1 MNMKRI
7 PVTDYLVLMPDGSGS
22 RGDEAMLRGVL
33 HMIGTVSL
41 TLLNI
46 DCHRPYDGKIPDL
59 TGRYYEVYLSECTSE
74 LFSKNQQLL
83 VIGADVI
90 DGTYGTDDSLLR
102 LRIVENAL
110 WAGVCVHIFCSF
122 RSNVDEKIVNKISS
136 LGQNKIYWHMR
147 DPISL
152 QNFAQ
157 QTGIDADFFPDL
169 AFLCSPQKTNYA
181 AAVTECLSRQ
191 RQNGRVLVGLNF
203 SQPSFDS
210 LYDENTSEN
219 QCMYVKNA
227 IQCIQKAV
235 PNAYFVLI
243 SHDSRQWAGH
253 LSDAAFSVTAAGY
266 IGEKQCLILH
276 EETGYPEELYI
287 IQHLDFVVSG
297 RMHLAIAAF
306 SSGSVPIVYTGVSA
320 KYSMSEKVEG
330 IFQSRI
336 GRTDLAA
343 YSLTELDAALPIVH
357 TQKTKLQQCLHEYR
371 MNNKIC
377 ETEELERLRKEF
389 DQSRKEMQQPGLR
402 KEPERSGLL
411 MEYTGKADSGR
422 IYKEDFK
429 GEPEKVSEKTI
440 LKETILKETLLEKAS
455 LEETLNEK
463 EQISALSRGYT
474 KSITIIEHLTRECIQ
489 IEKEKRELIRERD
502 RKTLQLQ
509 DLSRRIRPVQK
520 ELEIL
525 KASRLFKVMTAVW
538 GIESF
543 LLPEG
548 SGRRSFASACCSGPV
563 HIAQAVK
570 DMIKKPSGKCRFQNR
585 PHNRVSKKQKQGCS
599 NAGQSKKTA
608 DESGHGIEDYDR
620 IVFEYQI
627 DPAVSIVIPVYNQF
641 AYTYHCM
648 KAVRQNTDGITY
660 EIILAD
666 DCSTDI
672 THEIEQIV
680 SGITVVRTEK
690 NERFLRNCNNA
701 ARCARGQYILFLNN
715 DTEVQK
721 GWLKALFTLMEGSGD
736 IGLAGS
742 RLIYADGSL
751 QEAGGIV
758 WQDAS
763 AWNYGRGQEA
773 DRPEYNYVKDVD
785 YVSGASMM
793 IRKSLW
799 QEIGGFDERFAPAY
813 YEDADLAFEVRK
825 HGYRVVYQPTS
836 VVKHFEGISNGVS
849 LSAGLKKNQVKNKL
863 NMQQKW
869 KEELESHSPNGQD
882 VFHARDRS
890 RGKKFI
896 LFLTPCVPEHDQ
908 ETDAYH
914 IYLYMKALLQKGFC
928 IKLIADNF
936 CGRNSDVSFIRQMG
950 IEVLDGSRERV
961 LEWLKEHGCMFD
973 YVFFVGQEAAGRYM
987 EYFYYRT
994 EAKLFYYRVDVKLCK
1009 NGAQYGL
1016 ARLDLEEEEDEEKTL
1031 KMADLIYCC
1040 AKDEAEFLRGVYSCA
1055 EIQIFSLNNIVI

>member
-33 HMIGTVSL
+33 HMIGTASL

-102 LRIVENAL
+102 LRIVENAV
-110 WAGVCVHIFCSF
+110 WAGAYVHIFCSF
-122 RSNVDEKIVNKISS
+122 RSNVNEKIVNKISS
-136 LGQNKIYWHMR
+136 LGQDKIYWHMR

-157 QTGIDADFFPDL
+157 QTGIDTDFFPDL

-181 AAVTECLSRQ
+181 AAVTESLSRQ
-191 RQNGRVLVGLNF
+191 RQNGNVLVGLNF
-203 SQPSFDS
+203 SQSSFDS
-210 LYDENTSEN
+210 LYDENTFEN
-219 QCMYVKNA
+219 QCMYVENV

-243 SHDSRQWAGH
+243 SHDSRQWEGH
-253 LSDAAFSVTAAGY
+253 LSDSAFSAAAAGY
-266 IGEKQCLILH
+266 IGKKQCLILH
-276 EETGYPEELYI
+276 EETGYSEELYI

-297 RMHLAIAAF
+297 RMRLAIAAF
-306 SSGSVPIVYTGVSA
+306 SSGSIPIVYTGVST

-343 YSLTELDAALPIVH
+343 YSLTELDAALQIVL
-357 TQKTKLQQCLHEYR
+357 TQKTKLQQCLHKYR
-371 MNNKIC
+371 MNNKIR

-389 DQSRKEMQQPGLR
+389 DQYRKEPQQPGLR
-402 KEPERSGLL
+402 KEPERSGLP
-411 MEYTGKADSGR
+411 MEYTGKALL
-422 IYKEDFK
+422 E
-429 GEPEKVSEKTI
+429 
-440 LKETILKETLLEKAS
+440 ETLLE
-455 LEETLNEK
+455 ETLDEK
-463 EQISALSRGYT
+463 EQISSLSRGYT

-509 DLSRRIRPVQK
+509 DLDRRIRSVQK

-538 GIESF
+538 SIESF
-543 LLPEG
+543 LLPKG
-548 SGRRSFASACCSGPV
+548 SGRRSFAAACCRGPV
-563 HIAQAVK
+563 RIAQAVR
-570 DMIKKPSGKCRFQNR
+570 DMVKKPSGKCRSQNR

-599 NAGQSKKTA
+599 NAGQSKKTE
-608 DESGHGIEDYDR
+608 DESGHRIEDYDR

-641 AYTYHCM
+641 AYTYHCL

-672 THEIEQIV
+672 TYEIEQIV
-680 SGITVVRTEK
+680 GGITVVRTEK

-701 ARCARGQYILFLNN
+701 ARSARGQYILFLNN

-721 GWLKALFTLMEGSGD
+721 GWLKALFTLMEGSED

-773 DRPEYNYVKDVD
+773 DCPEYNYVKDVD

-799 QEIGGFDERFAPAY
+799 QEIGGFDDQFAPAY

-825 HGYRVVYQPTS
+825 HGYRVVYQPAS
-836 VVKHFEGISNGVS
+836 VVKHFEGISNGVI
-849 LSAGLKKNQVKNKL
+849 LSSGLKKNQVKNKL
-863 NMQQKW
+863 HMQQKW
-869 KEELESHSPNGQD
+869 KEELKSHSPNGQD

-896 LFLTPCVPEHDQ
+896 LFLASCVPEHDQ
-908 ETDAYH
+908 ETVACH
-914 IYLYMKALLQKGFC
+914 IDLYMKALLQKGFC
-928 IKLIADNF
+928 IKLIADNL
-936 CGRNSDVSFIRQMG
+936 CGRNSDASFIRQMG

-961 LEWLKEHGCMFD
+961 LEWLKEHGCAFD

-994 EAKLFYYRVDVKLCK
+994 EAKLFYYRVDVKLCE
-1009 NGAQYGL
+1009 NGAQCCPAG
-1016 ARLDLEEEEDEEKTL
+1016 LDLEDEDEEKTL
-1031 KMADLIYCC
+1031 RMADLIYCC
-1040 AKDEAEFLRGVYSCA
+1040 AKDEAEFLRSVYSRA
-1055 EIQIFSLNNIVI
+1055 EIQIFSLNNIVS